1 MNTLHAVLGGGIQA
15 YAVKPLLKI
24 ASLFV
29 LSAYLASCGGGS
41 GGSSEIGG
49 GMPGTG
55 PGAGT
60 GATTDPAALFGL
72 AGFSLCGQEGGT
84 IDLKVKTHLAYGAS
98 GAFVYLFNQLGT
110 VKLDNTTFGSD
121 PIFGTGKSVY
131 CKVVVEGADA
141 GVFATAV
148 GKIKQHLQGSIT
160 LTAAEIN
167 QQAGLMASSMLTVID
182 SEAGLADALAILDL
196 YEKKEGVLFIAAK
209 TKGGFQNRP
218 GSADGFELARAVFAL
233 QQGIFDHAFT
243 PTTFAKYKQL
253 LSSKKFNTSD
263 FYPGKVKVAADA
275 SKTYTARINASM
287 PKYVGLRSA
296 WSTMPAL
303 RPTGYYL
310 AAGDV
315 ATVTVPASMVGK
327 GFTIRVG
334 AHKQDKNGSN
344 PVRRFFRISKTYPI
358 TSAST
363 EVANPFGGG
372 IYINTPYL
380 ADAGLVDVQIKNAV
394 PAPFFSATTHNKT
407 TLADWLATQRNNP
420 APWADFES
428 DKFMMQ
434 VPTSFIYNYADPVA
448 LMQDWDN
455 RLDTVS
461 RLTGRPL
468 VRNNTILYIQ
478 PDTDIMFSGYGI
490 GYPAINNAYD
500 PNAATDGNNK
510 SWFLTPGVNSFW
522 DTEFHEL
529 GHAEL
534 FGNFPG
540 EGEAAVNVLAAAVY
554 NKNYG
559 LNIDTAFGKSFFN
572 QPHITREQAALN
584 WMVTPNFR
592 DGKAMDI
599 SNTTKDEVRYQHR
612 GWAKYVEIADL
623 FTWGALERFNAEENR
638 VADLAVPPASDGLS
652 GVDSRIFRMSKEA
665 GVDLTP
671 LIHFWGVQ
679 PVDAVKLKA
688 QMTAANLKPSALI
701 YDRLVKYQSIIPMD
715 NAAFKTHAAV
725 FLNKPASAITAGES
739 PDYAEGWYFVWLPKY
754 AQAEGQAA
762 QAAMTAILTKY
773 FPSGRPQ

>member
-1 MNTLHAVLGGGIQA
+1 MTQFF
-15 YAVKPLLKI
+15 KI
-24 ASLFV
+24 AGLFV
-29 LSAYLASCGGGS
+29 LSASLASCGGS
-41 GGSSEIGG
+41 GGSSQT
-49 GMPGTG
+49 GTAL
-55 PGAGT
+55 PGAMT
-60 GATTDPAALFGL
+60 SADPDALFGL
-72 AGFSLCGQEGGT
+72 AGFTQCGQEGST
-84 IDLKVKTHLAYGAS
+84 IDLKVKTHLAYGS
-98 GAFVYLFNQLGT
+98 KNAFVYLFNQLGT
-110 VKLDNTTFGSD
+110 VKLDSNTFGSD
-121 PIFGTGKSVY
+121 PIFGTSKQVY
-131 CKVVVEGADA
+131 CKAVVDGADA
-141 GVFATAV
+141 GVFAAAI
-148 GKIKQHLQGSIT
+148 GKLKQHLQGTIT
-160 LTAAEIN
+160 LTATEIN
-167 QQAGLMASSMLTVID
+167 DQASLMAGAMFTLID
-182 SEAGLADALAILDL
+182 SEAMLAEAMSIMDL

-209 TKGGFQNRP
+209 TKGGFQNTP

-233 QQGIFDHAFT
+233 QQGIFDHAYT

-253 LSSKKFNTSD
+253 LAAKKFNTSD
-263 FYPGKVKVAADA
+263 FYPGKVKIAANP
-275 SKTYTARINASM
+275 SITYTAKINASM

-315 ATVTVPASMVGK
+315 ATVTVPASLVGK

-358 TSAST
+358 TSATT
-363 EVANPFGGG
+363 EIANPFGGG

-394 PAPFFSATTHNKT
+394 PAPFFSATAHNKT

-434 VPTSFIYNYADPVA
+434 VPTSFIYKYDKPDA
-448 LMQDWDN
+448 LMTDWDA

-461 RLTGRPL
+461 KLTGRPL

-478 PDTDIMFSGYGI
+478 PDTDIMFSGFGI

-510 SWFLTPGVNSFW
+510 SWFLTPGVNGFW

-534 FGNFPG
+534 FTNFPG
-540 EGEAAVNVLAAAVY
+540 EGEAANNVLAAAVY

-592 DGKAMDI
+592 AGKAMDI

-652 GVDSRIFRMSKEA
+652 AVDSRIFRMSKEA

-679 PVDAVKLKA
+679 PVDATKLKNK
-688 QMTAANLKPSALI
+688 MLEANLQPSKVI
-701 YDRLVKYQSIIPMD
+701 YDRLAIYQSIIPMD
-715 NAAFKTHAAV
+715 NAAFEKHARV
-725 FLNKPASAITAGES
+725 FLNKPTAPITAGQS
-739 PDYAEGWYFVWLPKY
+739 PDYGEGWYFVWLPKY
-754 AQAEGQAA
+754 GAAGEGQAA
-762 QAAMTAILTKY
+762 QAAMTAILAKY
-773 FPSGRPQ
+773 FPAGRPL

>member
-1 MNTLHAVLGGGIQA
+1 MTQFF
-15 YAVKPLLKI
+15 KI
-24 ASLFV
+24 AGLFV
-29 LSAYLASCGGGS
+29 LSASLASCGGS
-41 GGSSEIGG
+41 GGSSQT
-49 GMPGTG
+49 GTAL
-55 PGAGT
+55 PGAMT
-60 GATTDPAALFGL
+60 SADPDALFGL
-72 AGFSLCGQEGGT
+72 AGFTQCGQEGST
-84 IDLKVKTHLAYGAS
+84 IDLKVKTHLAYGS
-98 GAFVYLFNQLGT
+98 KNAFVYLFNQLGT
-110 VKLDNTTFGSD
+110 VKLDSNTFGSD
-121 PIFGTGKSVY
+121 PIFGTSKQVY
-131 CKVVVEGADA
+131 CKAVVDGADA
-141 GVFATAV
+141 GVFAAAI
-148 GKIKQHLQGSIT
+148 GKLKQHLQGTIT
-160 LTAAEIN
+160 LTATEIN
-167 QQAGLMASSMLTVID
+167 DQASLMAGAMFTLID
-182 SEAGLADALAILDL
+182 SEAMLAEAMSIMDL

-209 TKGGFQNRP
+209 TKGGFQNTP

-233 QQGIFDHAFT
+233 QQGIFDHAYT

-253 LSSKKFNTSD
+253 LAAKKFNTSD
-263 FYPGKVKVAADA
+263 FYPGKVKIAANP
-275 SKTYTARINASM
+275 SITYTAKINASM

-315 ATVTVPASMVGK
+315 ATVTVPASLVGK
-327 GFTIRVG
+327 GFTIREG

-358 TSAST
+358 TSATT
-363 EVANPFGGG
+363 EIANPFGGG

-394 PAPFFSATTHNKT
+394 PAPFFSATAHNKT

-434 VPTSFIYNYADPVA
+434 VPTSFIYKYDKPDA
-448 LMQDWDN
+448 LMTDWDA

-461 RLTGRPL
+461 KLTGRPL

-478 PDTDIMFSGYGI
+478 PDTDIMFSGFGI

-510 SWFLTPGVNSFW
+510 SWFLTPGVNGFW

-534 FGNFPG
+534 FTNFPG
-540 EGEAAVNVLAAAVY
+540 EGEAANNVLAAAVY

-592 DGKAMDI
+592 AGKAMDI

-652 GVDSRIFRMSKEA
+652 AVDSRIFRMSKEA

-679 PVDAVKLKA
+679 PVDATKLKNK
-688 QMTAANLKPSALI
+688 MLEANLQPSKVI
-701 YDRLVKYQSIIPMD
+701 YDRLAIYQSIIPMD
-715 NAAFKTHAAV
+715 NAAFEKHARV
-725 FLNKPASAITAGES
+725 FLNKPTAPITAGQS
-739 PDYAEGWYFVWLPKY
+739 PDYGEGWYFVWLPKY
-754 AQAEGQAA
+754 GAAGEGQAA
-762 QAAMTAILTKY
+762 QAAMTAILAKY
-773 FPSGRPQ
+773 FPAGRPL